1 MAWHHRH
8 RHLCIIQTSV
18 RLSVYPHALA
28 RTSSNFNKNKNIK
41 KKIIGHYYKNIPI
54 MPALCSMLQHTYYA
68 RNYAGIY
75 NVPKPKQQ
83 PWWTMQPLTDHD
95 PVLGSTVSYYLV

>member
-1 MAWHHRH
+1 
-8 RHLCIIQTSV
+8 
-18 RLSVYPHALA
+18 
-28 RTSSNFNKNKNIK
+28 
-41 KKIIGHYYKNIPI
+41 

-68 RNYAGIY
+68 QNYAGIY

-95 PVLGSTVSYYLV
+95 PVLGSTVSYYLVQSMKKANHQSHLTPDHRY

>member
-1 MAWHHRH
+1 
-8 RHLCIIQTSV
+8 
-18 RLSVYPHALA
+18 
-28 RTSSNFNKNKNIK
+28 
-41 KKIIGHYYKNIPI
+41 